1 MRNILVITDMDSDG
15 SGYRNICVPL
25 FTELSKLDYQV
36 KIIGF
41 SNRGEEHNYPFSIL
55 PTNTLEEAC
64 AMAGNLCVLWNPDVI
79 VVAMDLPIQA
89 KMYQTLQPLL
99 KREGGNRKYVC
110 ITPMENGPL
119 CLEWAAPL
127 FSMDGVF
134 FISELGKQEA
144 LKVGVKAEH
153 LQIGV
158 DTVLWRPPFPEEK
171 KQLRDGLGIPQDAF
185 VVLTVADNQ
194 ERKNLWAAI
203 ASICL
208 LTHRTMTYSDL
219 IDISA
224 GKRKMS
230 EFPKTDEK
238 ARYILVTREDSPV
251 GWRLRELARQY
262 DLNQEYIPFNRGM
275 PQKDLWGLY
284 AVADAYLQTSKA
296 EGLGLPVLDAMCMR
310 IPVVATDTGALSEL
324 LYDRGYLVEPEY
336 TFTDVWGN
344 SRRDMISILGAKN
357 ALWIEYSSGKDE
369 ESPSTKMKER
379 AYEWVKTRTW
389 DIPAHQLDTKIRE
402 MFNDKTGD

>member
-1 MRNILVITDMDSDG
+1 MKRILVITDMDSGG
-15 SGYRNICVPL
+15 SGYRNICTYL
-25 FTELSKLDYQV
+25 FSEVSKLDYEI

-41 SNRGEEHNYPFSIL
+41 ANRGEEHTYPFSIL

-64 AMAGNLCVLWNPDVI
+64 AIAGNVAQLWNPDVI

-89 KMYQTLQPLL
+89 QLHAKLQPFL
-99 KREGGNRKYVC
+99 KRDGGDRKYIC
-110 ITPMENGPL
+110 ITPLENGPL

-127 FSMDGVF
+127 FNMDGVF

-158 DTVLWRPPFPEEK
+158 DTVSWRPAFPEEK

-203 ASICL
+203 KAVSL
-208 LTHRTMTYSDL
+208 LKKEVTRP
-219 IDISA
+219 I
-224 GKRKMS
+224 
-230 EFPKTDEK
+230 
-238 ARYILVTREDSPV
+238 RYILVTREQSVV
-251 GWRLRELARQY
+251 GWRLRELARTY
-262 DLNQEYIPFNRGM
+262 DINQEYMPFERGM
-275 PQKDLWGLY
+275 PQRDLWGLY

-296 EGLGLPVLDAMCMR
+296 EGLGLPVLDAMCMKV
-310 IPVVATDTGALSEL
+310 PVVATDTGALREL
-324 LYDRGYLVEPEY
+324 LEDGRGTLVPSEY

-344 SRRDMISILGAKN
+344 SQRDMINIHTTSQELRVLSQYPDDVEDVK
-357 ALWIEYSSGKDE
+357 K
-369 ESPSTKMKER
+369 
-379 AYEWVKTRTW
+379 AYDWVKFRTW
-389 DIPAHQLDTKIRE
+389 DIPARQLDSKIKELFNEPQTKE
-402 MFNDKTGD
+402 

>member
-1 MRNILVITDMDSDG
+1 MRKILVITDMDSGG

-25 FTELSKLDYQV
+25 FSKLHELDYQI

-41 SNRGEEHNYPFSIL
+41 SNRGEEHSYPFSVL
-55 PTNTLEEAC
+55 PTNTLEEAI
-64 AMAGNLCVLWNPDVI
+64 AMTGNLCVMWNPDVI
-79 VVAMDLPIQA
+79 IVAMDLPIQA
-89 KMYQTLQPLL
+89 RMYQSLQPHL
-99 KREGGNRKYVC
+99 KREEGGNRKYIC

-127 FSMDGVF
+127 FNMDGVF

-144 LKVGVKAEH
+144 IKVGVRAEH

-171 KQLRDGLGIPQDAF
+171 KQLRDGLSIPQDAF

-194 ERKNLWAAI
+194 ERKNLWAAMV
-203 ASICL
+203 AVSL
-208 LTHRTMTYSDL
+208 LKKE
-219 IDISA
+219 IS
-224 GKRKMS
+224 R
-230 EFPKTDEK
+230 PI
-238 ARYILVTREDSPV
+238 RYILVTREDSPV
-251 GWRLRELARQY
+251 GWRLREMARQY

-310 IPVVATDTGALSEL
+310 VPVIATDTGALSEL

-344 SRRDMISILGAKN
+344 SRRDMISIVGAKN

-369 ESPSTKMKER
+369 ESPSMKMKER
-379 AYEWVKTRTW
+379 AYEWVKARTW
-389 DIPAHQLDTKIRE
+389 DTPANQLDTKIKE
-402 MFNDKTGD
+402 LFNEP